1 MKIPKQWLPYVKGC
15 ADGALPALQRKA
27 IDLLFEDRQA
37 RARARARSAPRLAAK
52 AGERETKREQSATL
66 RAFAWEFTGGRCLV
80 CMVALGPDWH
90 LHHVVSG
97 SLRRPRQ
104 SSRNT
109 VPLCPECHR
118 LVHRNDLGVLMAI
131 WTWAQANGDDECRRE
146 LGRRIAK
153 VEEARAA

>member
-1 MKIPKQWLPYVKGC
+1 MTTHELAVYERE
-15 ADGALPALQRKA
+15 GAAGLARLA
-27 IDLLFEDRQA
+27 DRQLA
-37 RARARARSAPRLAAK
+37 AKRKHDGRVRERSAPRLAAK
-52 AGERETKREQSATL
+52 AGKRETKREQSATL
-66 RAFAWEFTGGRCLV
+66 RALAWEFTGGRCLV
-80 CMVALGPDWH
+80 CMGALGPDWH

-97 SLRRPRQ
+97 GLRRPRQ

>member
-1 MKIPKQWLPYVKGC
+1 MASRAERIISWAAERGNAEAQAEV
-15 ADGALPALQRKA
+15 AERK
-27 IDLLFEDRQA
+27 RR
-37 RARARARSAPRLAAK
+37 RATRRERSAPRLAAK
-52 AGERETKREQSATL
+52 AEKRTAKNAETAAI

-80 CMVALGPDWH
+80 CMGALGSDWH

-97 SLRRPRQ
+97 GLRRPRQ

-131 WTWAQANGDDECRRE
+131 RTWAQANGDDECRRE
-146 LGRRIAK
+146 LGHRIDK
-153 VEEARAA
+153 VLEARRAA